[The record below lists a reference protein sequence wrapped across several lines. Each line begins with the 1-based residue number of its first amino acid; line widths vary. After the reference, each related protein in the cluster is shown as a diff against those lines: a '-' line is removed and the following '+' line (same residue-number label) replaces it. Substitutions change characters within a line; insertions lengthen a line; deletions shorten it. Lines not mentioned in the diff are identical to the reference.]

1 MTDSLLDDVKALL
14 DKDFGDDRI
23 LKQICRAI
31 ENDEVISNYER
42 NYVRKLAEKHLGRK
56 PEVAQPQTP
65 VEEKPVVPEVAQPQT
80 PVEEKPVV
88 PDVVIQET
96 PSIQKTQTFQPPPP
110 RISSS
115 YSKNSKK
122 ILGIG
127 GGVAL
132 VIIVAVVVS
141 FSGISN
147 VVPTNVVPTNS
158 IPETLSIKT
167 DLSSYDKNDLI
178 SISGISD
185 TSGNVNLSIKNKK
198 NELVW
203 AEQVSIKSD
212 GRYSTLAIAGGSGWE
227 SSGTYTINVDN
238 GIETT
243 SSTFSFTK

>member
-1 MTDSLLDDVKALL
+1 MTDILLDDVKALL

-23 LKQICRAI
+23 LNQICRAI

-65 VEEKPVVPEVAQPQT
+65 VEEKPEVAQPQT

-132 VIIVAVVVS
+132 VIIVAVVAS
-141 FSGISN
+141 FSGISD
-147 VVPTNVVPTNS
+147 VVPTNS

-185 TSGNVNLSIKNKK
+185 TSGNVNLSIKNKN

-203 AEQVSIKSD
+203 AEQVSLKSD
-212 GRYSTLAIAGGSGWE
+212 GRYSTLAIAGGPGWE
-227 SSGTYTINVDN
+227 SSGTFTINIDN
-238 GIETT
+238 GVETK
-243 SSTFSFTK
+243 SNTFSFTA